1 MKQIEQ
7 ENFQTLTPLTDIVDT
22 GEQLELFV
30 EMPGVKKEDTTIEL
44 ERGSLKIK
52 GITKTDREEDEKIS
66 FRFSRA
72 FNLSR
77 DYQDA
82 KKIDASNERWR
93 LKAANQK
100 SRGVHLAQQIVVH

>member
-82 KKIDASNERWR
+82 KKIDAQMKDGV
-93 LKAANQK
+93 LKLQIKKAEE
-100 SRGVHLAQQIVVH
+100 HLAQQIVVH

>member
-1 MKQIEQ
+1 
-7 ENFQTLTPLTDIVDT
+7 
-22 GEQLELFV
+22 
-30 EMPGVKKEDTTIEL
+30 MPGVKNKIPTIDSK
-44 ERGSLKIK
+44 RGSLKI

-82 KKIDASNERWR
+82 KKIDAQMKDGV
-93 LKAANQK
+93 LKLQIKKAEE
-100 SRGVHLAQQIVVH
+100 HLAQQIVVH